1 MSAKD
6 QIAQMLDELMGTT
19 RNGEESSS
27 SYRFDDRSVCRA
39 FLLGC
44 CPYVLLAQ
52 TVSLAFLR
60 INTKLPQLI
69 TYSNRLESR
78 HG

>member
-19 RNGEESSS
+19 RNGGESSS

-39 FLLGC
+39 YLLGC

-52 TVSLAFLR
+52 TVS
-60 INTKLPQLI
+60 
-69 TYSNRLESR
+69 
-78 HG
+78 